1 MKMFSTR
8 GMAAT
13 ALAAALLGTAGA
25 SAQAAKP
32 LKYVAVMLGA
42 VGAKQLGTATFVQI
56 PGGGVQLTVQVS
68 GLPPGLHGIH
78 IHTEGSCAPTVAAG
92 VTTPFGGAGG
102 HFDPA
107 MTNAHKG
114 PDGGGHAGDL
124 PNLDVD
130 SNGNARLATYIS
142 EVTLTPGPKSIAGRS
157 LIIHANTDNYTD
169 TPPNGG
175 SGARIACGTIDSP
188 LD

>member
-1 MKMFSTR
+1 MNLFSTR
-8 GMAAT
+8 GFAAT
-13 ALAAALLGTAGA
+13 ALGAAVLATAG
-25 SAQAAKP
+25 SVQAAKP
-32 LKYVAVMLGA
+32 LTYQAVLLSSAAGA
-42 VGAKQLGTATFVQI
+42 PRIGTATFVQI
-56 PGGGVQLTVQVS
+56 PGAGVQITVEVT

-78 IHTEGSCAPTVAAG
+78 IHSDGSCAPTVAAG
-92 VTTPFGGAGG
+92 VTTPFGGAGA

-107 MTNAHKG
+107 MTKMHKG

-130 SNGNARLATYIS
+130 TNGNARLATYDAN
-142 EVTLTPGPKSIAGRS
+142 VTLTPGPNSIAGRS

-175 SGARIACGTIDSP
+175 SGGRIACGTIDAP
-188 LD
+188 TE